1 MKNLNYL
8 FSQIFSEKFDIINV
22 HQIPSLTKSFV
33 GVVFKMSSAVNRL
46 LINKSLSVLKFLS
59 FQKPK
64 ITKLKYFY
72 VSKQKNFIFT
82 AHCTLRNAN
91 LFNFYYI
98 SYNFYLNNKFFP
110 STSRYVLPILNLS
123 NDGSFFFSF
132 SNFYSFLKFKNFFYN
147 WVYPVN
153 ILFLLKNSNLSITK
167 WFLSFYNLSSL
178 IKKCP

>member
-1 MKNLNYL
+1 MKNSNYL
-8 FSQIFSEKFDIINV
+8 FSQIFSEKFDIVNI

-33 GVVFKMSSAVNRL
+33 GVVFKMSSSVNRA

-82 AHCTLRNAN
+82 AHCTLRNTALNN
-91 LFNFYYI
+91 LYYI
-98 SYNFYLNNKFFP
+98 FYNFCLNNKFFP
-110 STSRYVLPILNLS
+110 LTSRYILPSMNLS
-123 NDGSFFFSF
+123 QDGSFFFSF

-147 WVYPVN
+147 WVYPINV
-153 ILFLLKNSNLSITK
+153 LFLLKNSSLVFTK
-167 WFLSFYNLSSL
+167 WFLSFYSLSNL